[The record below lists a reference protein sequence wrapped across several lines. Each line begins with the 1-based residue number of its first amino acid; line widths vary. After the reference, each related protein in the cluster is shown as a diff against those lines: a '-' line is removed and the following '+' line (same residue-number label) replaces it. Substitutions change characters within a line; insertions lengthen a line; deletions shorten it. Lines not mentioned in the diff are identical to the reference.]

1 MRKCPKC
8 GELIGENVDSCFKCG
23 TKLNFNRQSLK
34 QQLITSSINDLY
46 EYEVVSVTDDVS
58 GALDVNRL
66 SAILKIYASEGWR
79 LKTTITNEIGK
90 NSVGVAFGSVG
101 SGTNATID
109 QTVLIFERRI
119 ETAESVANK
128 LKDKIES
135 LQESEEKEKENE
147 NTHVTVTKM
156 EDRLIEIIKNS
167 EQPLKVNE
175 ICVALDNKYSTMDI
189 LTYLQRLVEKGLV
202 KKEDNSYS
210 V

>member
-58 GALDVNRL
+58 GVLDIKRL
-66 SAILKIYASEGWR
+66 STILKMYASEGWR

-90 NSVGVAFGSVG
+90 NTIGVAIGSVG
-101 SGTNATID
+101 TGTNATID

-128 LKDKIES
+128 LKDKIDS
-135 LQESEEKEKENE
+135 LQELEEKEKGNAY
-147 NTHVTVTKM
+147 TTGITM
-156 EDRLIEIIKNS
+156 EERLIEIIKKS
-167 EQPLKVNE
+167 EQPLKVND
-175 ICVALDNKYSTMDI
+175 ICVALDNKSSTMDI
-189 LTYLQRLVEKGLV
+189 MTYLQRLVEKGLI
-202 KKEDNSYS
+202 KKANNLYS

>member
-58 GALDVNRL
+58 GVLDIKRL
-66 SAILKIYASEGWR
+66 STILKMYASEGWR

-90 NSVGVAFGSVG
+90 NTIGVAIGSVG
-101 SGTNATID
+101 TGTNATID

-128 LKDKIES
+128 LKDKIDS
-135 LQESEEKEKENE
+135 LQELEEKEKGNAY
-147 NTHVTVTKM
+147 TTGITM
-156 EDRLIEIIKNS
+156 EERLIEIIKKS
-167 EQPLKVNE
+167 EQPLKVND

-189 LTYLQRLVEKGLV
+189 LTYLQRLVEKGLI
-202 KKEDNSYS
+202 KKANNLYS

>member
-58 GALDVNRL
+58 GVLDIKRL
-66 SAILKIYASEGWR
+66 STILKMYASEGWR

-90 NSVGVAFGSVG
+90 NTIGVAIGSVG
-101 SGTNATID
+101 TGTNATID

-128 LKDKIES
+128 LKDKIDS
-135 LQESEEKEKENE
+135 LQELEEKEKGNAY
-147 NTHVTVTKM
+147 TTGVTM
-156 EDRLIEIIKNS
+156 EERLIEIIKKS
-167 EQPLKVNE
+167 EQPLKVND

-189 LTYLQRLVEKGLV
+189 LTYLQRLVEKGLI
-202 KKEDNSYS
+202 KKANNLYS

>member
-58 GALDVNRL
+58 GVLDIKRL
-66 SAILKIYASEGWR
+66 STILKMYASEGWR

-90 NSVGVAFGSVG
+90 NTIGVAIGSVG
-101 SGTNATID
+101 TGTNATID

-128 LKDKIES
+128 LKDKIDS
-135 LQESEEKEKENE
+135 LQELEEKEKGNAY
-147 NTHVTVTKM
+147 TTGITM
-156 EDRLIEIIKNS
+156 EERLIEIIKKS
-167 EQPLKVNE
+167 EQPLKVND
-175 ICVALDNKYSTMDI
+175 ICVALDNKSSTMDI
-189 LTYLQRLVEKGLV
+189 MTYLQRVVEKGLI
-202 KKEDNSYS
+202 KKANNLYS

>member
-46 EYEVVSVTDDVS
+46 EYEVVSITDDVT
-58 GALDVNRL
+58 GAIDVNRL

-109 QTVLIFERRI
+109 QTILIFERRI

-135 LQESEEKEKENE
+135 LQDSEEKENNN
-147 NTHVTVTKM
+147 NTHTTVTKM
-156 EDRLIEIIKNS
+156 EDRLIEILKNS

>member
-46 EYEVVSVTDDVS
+46 EYEVVSITDDVT
-58 GALDVNRL
+58 GAIDVKRL
-66 SAILKIYASEGWR
+66 SAILKIYAIEGWR

-109 QTVLIFERRI
+109 QTILIFERRI

-135 LQESEEKEKENE
+135 LQDSEEKENNN
-147 NTHVTVTKM
+147 NTHTTVTKM
-156 EDRLIEIIKNS
+156 EDRLIEILKNS

>member
-46 EYEVVSVTDDVS
+46 EYEVVSITDDVT
-58 GALDVNRL
+58 GAIDVNRL

-90 NSVGVAFGSVG
+90 NSVGVVFGSVG

-109 QTVLIFERRI
+109 QTILIFERRI

-135 LQESEEKEKENE
+135 LQDSEEKENNN
-147 NTHVTVTKM
+147 NTHTTVTKM
-156 EDRLIEIIKNS
+156 EDRLIEILKNS

>member
-46 EYEVVSVTDDVS
+46 EYEVVSITDDVT
-58 GALDVNRL
+58 GAIDVNRL

-109 QTVLIFERRI
+109 QTILIFERRI

-135 LQESEEKEKENE
+135 LQDSEEKENNN
-147 NTHVTVTKM
+147 NTHTTVTKM
-156 EDRLIEIIKNS
+156 EDRLIEILKNS
-167 EQPLKVNE
+167 EQPLKVND

>member
-58 GALDVNRL
+58 GAIDVNRL

-119 ETAESVANK
+119 ETAESVAYK

-135 LQESEEKEKENE
+135 LQESEEKENK
-147 NTHVTVTKM
+147 NTHATVTKM